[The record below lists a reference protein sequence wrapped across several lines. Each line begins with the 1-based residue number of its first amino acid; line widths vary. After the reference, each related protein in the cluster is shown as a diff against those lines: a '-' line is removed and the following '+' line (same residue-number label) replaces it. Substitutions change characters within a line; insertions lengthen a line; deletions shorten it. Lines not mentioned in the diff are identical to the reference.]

1 MIISAII
8 IIQIIELIFIVNT
21 TVVCLYDRP
30 IDKLKIILLYI
41 IRPKTHKYN
50 IYYHILYYSTS
61 FFRFGKITRLLRS
74 IDLLIRSYA

>member
-50 IYYHILYYSTS
+50 IYYIIALLSLDLVKLHAYYAA
-61 FFRFGKITRLLRS
+61 
-74 IDLLIRSYA
+74 LIF